1 MIRYVDMSINDS
13 AFKVDGQ
20 RGGVYVGKAG
30 DARGTKQVSLVS
42 AASVEGITGLVPGR
56 GGSSSASSNESPA
69 GGPPD
74 DSSTREALKFF
85 FSNDGRL
92 VREFVLEEV
101 CNTVDA
107 LSRDAT
113 RELLISLGRSW
124 MISHYLSLFR
134 TYINANP
141 SSTLHFL
148 YPQYSPTPL
157 L

>member
-1 MIRYVDMSINDS
+1 MGDHGHGHNS

-30 DARGTKQVSLVS
+30 DARGTKEVSMVS
-42 AASVEGITGLVPGR
+42 AASVEGLTGLVPGR
-56 GGSSSASSNESPA
+56 GGSSTVGGGGASTSTETSSSS
-69 GGPPD
+69 GGPSD
-74 DSSTREALKFF
+74 DKSTREALKFF

-113 RELLISLGRSW
+113 RELLISLGRCRVEKNFPSL
-124 MISHYLSLFR
+124 LSALVLILPIALSC
-134 TYINANP
+134 T
-141 SSTLHFL
+141 H
-148 YPQYSPTPL
+148 QY
-157 L
+157 

>member
-1 MIRYVDMSINDS
+1 MSDVTMIIMVLTTMYDEYDNDDGS

-30 DARGTKQVSLVS
+30 DARGTKEVALVS
-42 AASVEGITGLVPGR
+42 AASVAGITGLVPGR
-56 GGSSSASSNESPA
+56 SGSSGDGVLGGGSLAATEGGS
-69 GGPPD
+69 GGPSD
-74 DSSTREALKFF
+74 DKSTREALRFF

-113 RELLISLGRSW
+113 RELLISLGK
-124 MISHYLSLFR
+124 
-134 TYINANP
+134 
-141 SSTLHFL
+141 
-148 YPQYSPTPL
+148 
-157 L
+157 

>member
-1 MIRYVDMSINDS
+1 MVAILYDTLLRHVSINDS

-56 GGSSSASSNESPA
+56 GGSSSVSSNEGPS

-124 MISHYLSLFR
+124 MATLFLFC
-134 TYINANP
+134 TCIHANP
-141 SSTLHFL
+141 ASTPHFL
-148 YPQYSPTPL
+148 YPQY
-157 L
+157 